1 MVPTAYGPA
10 MPQSGDSPTLRR
22 LLDILVAGALL
33 ALLAFPCAVICLV
46 IVCTSPGPPIFRQK
60 RVGRDGRLFKIC
72 KFRTMH
78 VNADRQGPSVTSAD
92 DHRVTAIG
100 RWLRDH
106 KLDELPQLINVLLG
120 QMSLVG
126 PRPQVPRFVEH
137 FDARLRHVV
146 LAVRPGITGPTTL
159 HFRDEERLLADKPNR
174 EDFYIQQILPT
185 KLAMDAQY
193 VQTRRLGDDLRVLGE
208 TIRLFSLAL
217 VRKCTSRLTRS
228 RGAGAETSGLEMV
241 CSEGGAAAEHD
252 GTPPAR
258 LLIVTGR
265 VSPD

>member
-33 ALLAFPCAVICLV
+33 ALLALPFAVICLV
-46 IVCTSPGPPIFRQK
+46 IVCTSPGAPIFRQK

-72 KFRTMH
+72 KFRTMY
-78 VNADRQGPSVTSAD
+78 VNADQHGPSVTSAD
-92 DHRVTAIG
+92 DARVTPIG

-106 KLDELPQLINVLLG
+106 KLDELPQLINVFIG
-120 QMSLVG
+120 EMSLVG

-174 EDFYIQQILPT
+174 EDFYIRQILPT
-185 KLAMDAQY
+185 KLAMDVQY
-193 VQTRRLGDDLRVLGE
+193 VQTRCLSNDLRVLAE
-208 TIRLFSLAL
+208 TIRLFSVALA
-217 VRKCTSRLTRS
+217 RKCVRCLTWPRRPAAEPPLS
-228 RGAGAETSGLEMV
+228 DDSGGETEAGEHDATSG
-241 CSEGGAAAEHD
+241 
-252 GTPPAR
+252 PR
-258 LLIVTGR
+258 LLVVTSN
-265 VSPD
+265 VSQD